1 MRIKMENSNDYE
13 NITNSEKEYNELWNL
28 IIENNIATEDELS
41 LVSYINGWNIETL
54 NDVLY
59 VRTGYR
65 DLEQFKEGELN
76 ELDED

>member
-1 MRIKMENSNDYE
+1 MENSNDYE

-28 IIENNIATEDELS
+28 IIDINIATEDELN
-41 LVSYINGWNIETL
+41 LISYINGWNIETL

-65 DLEQFKEGELN
+65 DLKQFKECELN